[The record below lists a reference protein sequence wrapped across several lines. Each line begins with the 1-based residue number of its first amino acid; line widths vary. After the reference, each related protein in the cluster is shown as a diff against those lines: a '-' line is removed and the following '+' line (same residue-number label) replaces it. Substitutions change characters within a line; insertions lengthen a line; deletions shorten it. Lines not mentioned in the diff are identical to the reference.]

1 MESRAERSVR
11 NITFG
16 AINRIVWIGFPFIFR
31 TIIIYVLGKE
41 YLGLNNLFSSIL
53 EVLNV
58 ADIGLGNAIQA
69 SIYKPIANK
78 EYDKV
83 SALLKL
89 YRNIYRII
97 GISIIVI
104 SFGLLPFLKY
114 FINGSYP
121 NDVNIYILF
130 MLYAINSALSYT
142 FFAYSSILINANQR
156 MDLTSGVALVSKI
169 ITSVLQLISLL
180 YFKDITLY
188 VLCNVLCTAMQNVL
202 NYLVT
207 KKYFSQYSC
216 TGEVDKEEK
225 GKLFKDVVGLIMQ
238 KIGNTLSLSFDT
250 IVISSF
256 LGLSDVAVYSNYNFV
271 TSSVGTFLDLVFSA
285 IIASIGNS
293 IVEESL
299 EKNKKDFDDFSF
311 LNFWLVGW
319 CTICI
324 ACMIQNFEWIWTS
337 GTIMSTNFVAILIAF
352 KFYTTYIRKI
362 VNTYKDALGLWYIDK
377 FRPLI
382 GGIFNLTFNII
393 LVKFIGISGVII
405 STILSYV
412 IIEIPWENHTLFK
425 HYFKNNVKQYYIN
438 YIYVGLCT
446 ILAGVITYLI
456 CRPFGYKFVD
466 LCIRLVICIIVPN
479 LIFVLLNYKRPQFQA
494 VIRLEKL
501 ILKK

>member
-1 MESRAERSVR
+1 MNSRAKKSVR
-11 NITFG
+11 NIAVGT
-16 AINRIVWIGFPFIFR
+16 INKVVWIGLPFILR

-53 EVLNV
+53 EVFNV

-104 SFGLLPFLKY
+104 SFGFLPFLKY

-121 NDVNIYILF
+121 SDVNIYILF
-130 MLYAINSALSYT
+130 MLYATNSALSYT

-156 MDLTSGVALVSKI
+156 MDLTSVVALVSKI
-169 ITSVLQLISLL
+169 IASWLQLISLL
-180 YFKDITLY
+180 YFKNITLY

-202 NYLVT
+202 NYFAA
-207 KKYFSQYSC
+207 KKFFPQYSC
-216 TGEVDKEEK
+216 TGQVDKEEK
-225 GKLFKDVVGLIMQ
+225 RKLFKNVVGLIMQ
-238 KIGNTLSLSFDT
+238 NIGTTLSLSFDT

-256 LGLSDVAVYSNYNFV
+256 LGLSDVAIYSNYNFIA
-271 TSSVGTFLDLVFSA
+271 SSVGAFIDLIFSA

-337 GTIMSTNFVAILIAF
+337 GTIMSSNLVAILISF
-352 KFYTTYIRKI
+352 KFYATYIRKN
-362 VNTYKDALGLWYIDK
+362 VRTYKDALGLWYIDK

-393 LVKFIGISGVII
+393 LVKLIGISGVII
-405 STILSYV
+405 STILSYA

-425 HYFKNNVKQYYIN
+425 HYFKNKVTEYYIN
-438 YIYVGLCT
+438 YIYVASCT
-446 ILAGVITYLI
+446 IFAGVITYFI

-466 LCIRLVICIIVPN
+466 MCIRLVICIIVPN
-479 LIFVLLNYKRPQFQA
+479 LIFILLNYKRPQFQA
-494 VIRLEKL
+494 IIRLKRL

>member
-1 MESRAERSVR
+1 MSSRTEKSVR
-11 NITFG
+11 NIMVG
-16 AINRIVWIGFPFIFR
+16 AINRVVWIGFPFIFR

-41 YLGLNNLFSSIL
+41 YLGLNNLFASIL

-78 EYDKV
+78 EYNKV

-97 GISIIVI
+97 GIFIIVI
-104 SFGLLPFLKY
+104 SFILLPFLKY
-114 FINGSYP
+114 LINGSYP
-121 NDVNIYILF
+121 SDVNIYILF
-130 MLYAINSALSYT
+130 MLYATNSALSYT
-142 FFAYSSILINANQR
+142 FFAYASILINANQR

-169 ITSVLQLISLL
+169 ITSFLQLISLL
-180 YFKDITLY
+180 YFKNITLY
-188 VLCNVLCTAMQNVL
+188 VLCNVLCTALQNVL
-202 NYLVT
+202 NYLVI
-207 KKYFSQYSC
+207 KKYFPQYSC
-216 TGEVDKEEK
+216 VGKVDKEEK
-225 GKLFKDVVGLIMQ
+225 RKLFKDVVGLIMQ
-238 KIGNTLSLSFDT
+238 RIGNTLSLSFDT

-256 LGLSDVAVYSNYNFV
+256 LGLSDVAIYSNYNFV

-337 GTIMSTNFVAILIAF
+337 GSIMSTNLVAILISL

-362 VNTYKDALGLWYIDK
+362 VNTYKDALGLWYVDK
-377 FRPLI
+377 YRPLI

-425 HYFKNNVKQYYIN
+425 YYFDKDVKPYYIN
-438 YIYVGLCT
+438 YIYVALCT
-446 ILAGVITYLI
+446 ILAGSITYFI
-456 CRPFGYKFVD
+456 CKPFGYKIEDMFS
-466 LCIRLVICIIVPN
+466 RLIICIIVPN
-479 LIFVLLNYKRPQFQA
+479 LIFYLLNFKRNGFQA
-494 VIRLEKL
+494 VIRLKKL
-501 ILKK
+501 VLKK

>member
-1 MESRAERSVR
+1 MSNRAEKSVR
-11 NITFG
+11 NIAVG
-16 AINRIVWIGFPFIFR
+16 AINRIVWIVFPFIFR

-69 SIYKPIANK
+69 SIYKPIAEK
-78 EYDKV
+78 DYDKV

-89 YRNIYRII
+89 YRNVYRII

-104 SFGLLPFLKY
+104 SIGLLPFLKY

-121 NDVNIYILF
+121 NDVNIYVLF
-130 MLYAINSALSYT
+130 LLYAINSALSYT

-156 MDLTSGVALVSKI
+156 MDLTSGVALISKVL
-169 ITSVLQLISLL
+169 TSVLQLAALL
-180 YFKDITLY
+180 IFKDITLY
-188 VLCNVLCTAMQNVL
+188 VLCNVLCTAMQNIL
-202 NYLVT
+202 NYFVT
-207 KKYFSQYSC
+207 KKYFSQYTCS
-216 TGEVDKEEK
+216 GKVDKEEK
-225 GKLFKDVVGLIMQ
+225 TKLFKNVVALIMQ
-238 KIGNTLSLSFDT
+238 RIGNTLSLSFDT

-256 LGLSDVAVYSNYNFV
+256 LGLSDVAIYSNYNYV
-271 TSSVGTFLDLVFSA
+271 TNSVGTFLDLIFSA

-293 IVEESL
+293 IVEETL
-299 EKNKKDFDDFSF
+299 EKNKNDFDEFSF

-319 CTICI
+319 CTICV

-337 GTIMSTNFVAILIAF
+337 GTIMSTNLVAILIAF
-352 KFYTTYIRKI
+352 KFYVTYIRKI

-377 FRPLI
+377 FRPLL
-382 GGIFNLTFNII
+382 GGIFNLIFNIF
-393 LVKFIGISGVII
+393 LVKLIGISGVII

-412 IIEIPWENHTLFK
+412 LIEIPWENKTLFK
-425 HYFKNNVKQYYIN
+425 YYFNKDIKQYYLN
-438 YIYVGLCT
+438 YIYVAVCT
-446 ILAGVITYLI
+446 VLAGVVTYSI
-456 CRPFGYKFVD
+456 CKPFGYKFLD

-479 LIFVLLNYKRPQFQA
+479 LIFYLLNFKRNEFKA
-494 VIRLEKL
+494 VIRLKRL